1 MRLGIK
7 KPGELTPGHAPP
19 ARFELA
25 TGGLTVRCS
34 TDWAK
39 GECFLSSTSSNIR
52 YYKKRVNTYSK
63 KI

>member
-7 KPGELTPGHAPP
+7 KPGEIAPGHAPP

-39 GECFLSSTSSNIR
+39 GECFLSATFDNINQT
-52 YYKKRVNTYSK
+52 KKSVNTY
-63 KI
+63 